1 MHNTTQTLRDGG
13 RVELPAGM
21 TPCRRPLRVLYSG
34 EEGSRLRGHTPAGA
48 AIYTSWSC
56 PAYARAAEI
65 AGERVMV
72 ARLRDRAGEFDR
84 AGVPAA
90 AAKLRHTADR
100 QAAALALTLA
110 AYADDP
116 APCTCPTD

>member
-1 MHNTTQTLRDGG
+1 MHNMTQALRDGG
-13 RVELPAGM
+13 QVELPAGM

-34 EEGSRLRGHTPAGA
+34 EEGGRVRGYTPAGA
-48 AIYTSWSC
+48 SIYTAWSC

-65 AGERVMV
+65 AGERVLI
-72 ARLRDRAGEFDR
+72 ARLRDRAGQFDAAR
-84 AGVPAA
+84 VPAA
-90 AAKLRHTADR
+90 AAKLRALADR